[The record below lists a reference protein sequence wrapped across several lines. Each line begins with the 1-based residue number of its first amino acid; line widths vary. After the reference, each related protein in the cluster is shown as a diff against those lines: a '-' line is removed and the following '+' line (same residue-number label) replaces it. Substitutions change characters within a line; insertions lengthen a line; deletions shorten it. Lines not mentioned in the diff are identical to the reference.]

1 MKKTGCGISFLILCL
16 SFLQNSTAQTW
27 KMVWHDEFDST
38 AINRQNWAFDT
49 GTAGDGWGNNELEYY
64 TDRPQNARVEN
75 GNLLI
80 TAKKERFNKRKY
92 TSARLK
98 TLGLHTFTYGKIEAR
113 IKLPGRQGLWP
124 AFWMLGDSIDDIG
137 FPKCGEI
144 DIMEYVNSD
153 PTNHGTMHWL
163 ADHELASYGGT
174 ILVNNVND
182 YHIYTVEWDSNS
194 IKWFVD
200 GTQYWEGLV
209 KDNINQ
215 TDAFHKPFFILLN
228 LAVGG
233 EWPGNP
239 THKTHFPQTM
249 YVDYVR
255 VYQKE
260 YDSTGTK

>member
-1 MKKTGCGISFLILCL
+1 MKKNVLVLLLFTFHFSFFIAC
-16 SFLQNSTAQTW
+16 NAQSW

-38 AINRQNWAFDT
+38 FINRQNWTFDT

-64 TDRPQNARVEN
+64 TDRPANARIEN
-75 GNLLI
+75 GSLLI
-80 TAKKERFNKRKY
+80 TAKKERFENRKY
-92 TSARLK
+92 TSARIK
-98 TLGLHTFTYGKIEAR
+98 TFGLHSFTYGKIEAR

-124 AFWMLGDSIDDIG
+124 AFWMLGDSIDEIG

-144 DIMEYVNSD
+144 DIMECVNSEYM
-153 PTNHGTMHWL
+153 NHGTMHWL
-163 ADHELASYGGT
+163 ANNELASYGGT
-174 ILVNNVND
+174 IPVNHMND
-182 YHIYTVEWDSNS
+182 YHVYSIEWDSNS

-209 KDNINQ
+209 KHNINQ

-239 THKTHFPQTM
+239 SHKTHFPQTM

-255 VYQKE
+255 VYQQVS
-260 YDSTGTK
+260 DSSKMK